1 MVEDYDVPII
11 TMDQIYSKVKPGDI
25 GLTASPKSTMGKLIQ
40 FGQRIDEGDESKYG
54 HAFIF
59 AKNPGT
65 AFKIDGTIYESVL
78 TLSKNHVSKYYGR
91 PMCIIRHKHMSEDGF
106 YLGREEILDNLG
118 QIYPAHR
125 IALHGVDMINSWIC
139 RKIFRSELKC
149 KISRLAPLDWPVC
162 SEYAAQ
168 FIKTANL
175 ETGWGDFWRGVN
187 PDLIDNTRTE
197 RTDLYFTILEGIME
211 Q

>member
-1 MVEDYDVPII
+1 MNNDYATPIV
-11 TMDQIYSKVKPGDI
+11 TMDQVYKSVKPGDI
-25 GLTASPKSTMGKLIQ
+25 GLTASTDSTMGKLIQ
-40 FGQRIDEGDESKYG
+40 FGQRIDEGDDSKYG

-65 AFKIDGTIYESVL
+65 KFKIDGTIYESVV
-78 TLSKNHVSKYYGR
+78 TLSKNHASKYYGR
-91 PMCIIRHKHMSEDGF
+91 PICIIRHRHMSEDKF
-106 YLGREEILDNLG
+106 FLGREEILDNLG
-118 QIYPAHR
+118 QVYPAHR
-125 IALHGVDMINSWIC
+125 LALHGVDMINSWVC
-139 RKIFRSELKC
+139 RTIFRCELKF

-168 FIKTANL
+168 FIRKARL

-187 PDLIDNTRTE
+187 PDLIDNTRTK
-197 RTDLYFTILEGIME
+197 RTDLYETVLEGIME